1 MCIFNNIIEI
11 STEIEYKYFEKG
23 DEYILT
29 NYLIKQSQF
38 YDMSNLIDI
47 LEKEILI

>member
-1 MCIFNNIIEI
+1 MEYVYHNIISI

-23 DEYILT
+23 D
-29 NYLIKQSQF
+29 
-38 YDMSNLIDI
+38 DMSNLIDI